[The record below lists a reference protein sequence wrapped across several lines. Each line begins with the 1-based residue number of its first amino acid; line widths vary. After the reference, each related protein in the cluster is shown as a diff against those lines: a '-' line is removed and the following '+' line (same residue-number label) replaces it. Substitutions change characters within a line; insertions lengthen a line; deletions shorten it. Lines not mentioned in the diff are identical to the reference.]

1 MDVCRAVAE
10 YIERMLVASPG
21 LKVLLLDE
29 HTTPTVSAA
38 FTQSQLLAHE
48 VYLVT
53 TVGAHRDRMA
63 HLQCVVFVRP
73 DDASLAAVRQELMR
87 PRYGSYYLGF
97 SNAVSKS
104 AIEALAEA
112 DTHQLVKEVH
122 EYYADYLP
130 VTPTLFS
137 LSYEVPPAQLWGA
150 TPESWNGAALARH
163 TEALVALLLSLRK
176 RPVVRYER
184 KSALARA
191 LAEAVTAQT
200 TQPGLAD
207 LRRADVPP
215 LLLIVDRRSDPVTPL
230 LTQWTYQAMVH
241 ELVGIR
247 NGRTRIRDT
256 EVVLSADNDPFFAE
270 NMYDNYGDLGAAIKE
285 YVSQFQAKTH
295 SSASLET
302 VQDMKRFVEEY
313 PEFQRLRGNVSKH
326 VALLGE
332 LSRRIDEEHL
342 LQVSELEQSLAGTEN
357 HAADLRTL
365 KELITNT
372 QISAQAKLR
381 LVLLYALRFERY
393 PGAQTQ
399 SILTLARANGV
410 SDADA
415 ALADALLGLCGADS
429 RQGDLFAHTTLFS
442 RGKSALT
449 GLRGVDN
456 VYTQH
461 SPQLATTLDSLFR
474 GKLRTGAY
482 PFASTPTQDVPA
494 TVIPGGQCVR
504 PRDVIVFVIGGATYE
519 EARSVALLNGES
531 HVILG
536 GTTIHNST
544 SFLAMVRAAA
554 ASLSL
559 APRVAD
565 TQQPDSLLGRV
576 RRQVEGSIP

>member
-1 MDVCRAVAE
+1 MDVCRAVGA
-10 YIERMLVASPG
+10 YVERMLSATPG

-29 HTTPTVSAA
+29 HTTPTVSAT

-53 TVGAHRDRMA
+53 TVGAERDRMA
-63 HLQCVVFVRP
+63 HLQCVAFVRP
-73 DDASLAAVRQELMR
+73 DASLGALRHELLR
-87 PRYGSYYLGF
+87 PKYGSYYLGF
-97 SNAVSKS
+97 SNAVPKA

-112 DTHQLVKEVH
+112 DTHQLVREVH

-130 VTPTLFS
+130 VTPPLFS
-137 LSYEVPPAQLWGA
+137 LAYEVPPQRLWGA
-150 TPESWNGAALARH
+150 SADAWDKDALQRH
-163 TEALVALLLSLRK
+163 TDGLVALLLSLRK

-184 KSALARA
+184 RSALARE
-191 LAEAVTAQT
+191 LADAVAHHT

-241 ELVGIR
+241 ELVGIQ
-247 NGRTRIRDT
+247 NGRTRVRDLDM
-256 EVVLSADNDPFFAE
+256 VLSADSDAFFAA
-270 NMYDNYGDLGAAIKE
+270 NMYHNYGDLGAAIKE

-302 VQDMKRFVEEY
+302 VHDMKRFVEEY

-332 LSRRIDEEHL
+332 LSRCIDEEHL

-357 HAADLRTL
+357 HASDLRTL
-365 KELITNT
+365 KELIMDAKIST
-372 QISAQAKLR
+372 QSKLR

-399 SILTLARANGV
+399 SLLTLLRGNGV
-410 SDADA
+410 PEDDI
-415 ALADALLGLCGADS
+415 ALVDGLIRLCGTDR
-429 RQGDLFAHTTLFS
+429 RQGDLFAHTTLFA

-461 SPQLATTLDSLFR
+461 SPQIAATLDSLFR
-474 GKLRTGAY
+474 GRLRTSAY
-482 PFASTPTQDVPA
+482 PFAGAATQDAPA
-494 TVIPGGQCVR
+494 TVVPGGQCVK
-504 PRDVIVFVIGGATYE
+504 PRDVIVFVVGGATYE
-519 EARSVALLNGES
+519 EARSVALLNTS
-531 HVILG
+531 DTHVVLG
-536 GTTIHNST
+536 GSTIHNSR
-544 SFLAMVRAAA
+544 SFLAMVRAA
-554 ASLSL
+554 
-559 APRVAD
+559 
-565 TQQPDSLLGRV
+565 TQELR
-576 RRQVEGSIP
+576 